1 MQITTIK
8 VNPRTRPNGLVWYQS
23 RFDVCTHMT
32 DAQIVA
38 HATKV
43 CITDRSLNRG
53 HILTHINNGNFI
65 IERSNS

>member
-8 VNPRTRPNGLVWYQS
+8 VNPRTRLNGSVGYQS

-32 DAQIVA
+32 DAQMVA

-43 CITDRSLNRG
+43 CTTDKSLDRA
-53 HILTHINNGNFI
+53 HILAHIHNGNFI
-65 IERSNS
+65 IERTE